1 MLFRSLLIFASS
13 CSLASNLA
21 LAEDCSTYPF
31 GRGQDVIPVEGS
43 DTPKIISTARAA
55 PFSEDISDVDDAYDE
70 ATLEA
75 KSAIAKFMSELV
87 TSEELRSEVT
97 EKLTKQENNNKQKS
111 KTTVENI
118 AKVMSSNSQALLRG
132 VVVLGDCYTPGI
144 EVRVTVGLKPETL
157 SQAEGLASATGSSLS
172 AAPTPTSMPSGG
184 QSSQGGNTS
193 SKSNGADSG
202 SSEDNLQRVEG
213 HSNTS
218 RLKDF

>member
-1 MLFRSLLIFASS
+1 M
-13 CSLASNLA
+13 
-21 LAEDCSTYPF
+21 
-31 GRGQDVIPVEGS
+31 
-43 DTPKIISTARAA
+43 
-55 PFSEDISDVDDAYDE
+55 PFSEDISDVDDAYDD

-75 KSAIAKFMSELV
+75 KSAISKFMSELV
-87 TSEELRSEVT
+87 TSDELRSEVT
-97 EKLTKQENNNKQKS
+97 ERLTKQENNNKQKS

-132 VVVLGDCYTPGI
+132 VVVLGDCYTPGR

-157 SQAEGLASATGSSLS
+157 SQAEGLASATGASLS

-193 SKSNGADSG
+193 GADSG
-202 SSEDNLQRVEG
+202 ASEDNLQRVEG
-213 HSNTS
+213 QSNTS